1 MNLHSDKCSPGKFE
15 LTDWTHISKL
25 KQKSKQLSEQLKPEI
40 EASGIEWESL
50 KEICNYD
57 LTLWKL
63 LLKRLR
69 EIGYDIGS
77 IKRQSVIVF
86 HKDH

>member
-15 LTDWTHISKL
+15 LTDWENISKL
-25 KQKSKQLSEQLKPEI
+25 KQKSKQLSKQLKPEI

-50 KEICNYD
+50 KEICNYE

-69 EIGYDIGS
+69 EVGYDIGS
-77 IKRQSVIVF
+77 IKRQSVIVSQ
-86 HKDH
+86 KDH